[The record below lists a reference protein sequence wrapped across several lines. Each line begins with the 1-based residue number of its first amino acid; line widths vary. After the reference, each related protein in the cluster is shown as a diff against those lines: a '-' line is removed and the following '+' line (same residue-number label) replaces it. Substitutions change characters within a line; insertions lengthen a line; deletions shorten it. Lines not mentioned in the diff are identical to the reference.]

1 MTNRLQS
8 LAAGGLAACVI
19 TATAGTA
26 ALWASEVEPS
36 FTPGLWQITQQIE
49 TLEVPGL
56 PAAMVER
63 MAKDPKNAQPREA
76 CAENDGDQR
85 PPAAMFHALGGTC
98 EWQSW
103 RAERGELSA
112 VLACS
117 PPAGAPGS
125 ASVSLAGTYTAESFA
140 LRSETIGTSAEGTVE
155 LRIVSQLQ
163 GSLQGTC
170 SAASGA

>member
-26 ALWASEVEPS
+26 ALWASEGEPPFS
-36 FTPGLWQITQQIE
+36 PGLWQITQQIE
-49 TLEVPGL
+49 TLDVPGL

-76 CAENDGDQR
+76 CVAAGDDQR
-85 PPAAMFHALGGTC
+85 PPAAMFHTLGGSC
-98 EWQSW
+98 DWQSW
-103 RAERGELSA
+103 TAERGELTA

-125 ASVSLAGTYTAESFA
+125 ASVSLTGTYGADSFA
-140 LRSETIGTSAEGTVE
+140 LRSETIGKSAEGTVE

-163 GSLQGTC
+163 GSRQGTC
-170 SAASGA
+170 PAASSE